1 MASFTINRFYETFE
15 KLKCKMF
22 IEKEYNADN
31 YMIFVDFDRHMIV

>member
-15 KLKCKMF
+15 KVKCAVF
-22 IEKEYNADN
+22 IEKEYNAD